1 MAPSTARSWPEA
13 IVYSIELWYGA
24 LLLVVFVI
32 SIALNSILD
41 SRRAAQLVRPAATGP
56 GGRPLPATRRRSQ
69 DSGTLTFTPDLE
81 ISTAAKRVYGY
92 GYALFILSF
101 AANFAS
107 VITHTVYETKNPE
120 IKFGW
125 WCGEETSV
133 SHILPNPVSKLPDV
147 FTLCNPL
154 FYVLE
159 CMRRYHRSWF

>member
-1 MAPSTARSWPEA
+1 M
-13 IVYSIELWYGA
+13 YSIELWYGA